1 MKKTLFALIPF
12 LAIALTSC
20 LKGDDPDPVTGKNST
35 LKIQYINVLGY
46 VPSSS
51 TPSITGYLKREFHVQ
66 NVDTPG
72 APLEVIS
79 YTDSFSITSLEGYNQ
94 DYFFDTPE
102 KTKIF
107 KASLSIKLK
116 GANATLATVNNMT
129 FKKDDNTYINTSL
142 NLQPNA
148 TYDVFT
154 APTQT
159 VNY

>member
-1 MKKTLFALIPF
+1 MKKTLFTLIPF

-35 LKIQYINVLGY
+35 LKLQYINILGY

-51 TPSITGYLKREFHVQ
+51 TPSATGYLNREFHVQ
-66 NVDTPG
+66 NSDTPG
-72 APLEVIS
+72 APLQIIS

-94 DYFFDTPE
+94 DYYFDTPE

-107 KASLSIKLK
+107 KATFSIKLK
-116 GANATLATVNNMT
+116 GANASTATVNNIT
-129 FKKDDNTYINTSL
+129 FKKDDNTYINTNMTLS
-142 NLQPNA
+142 PNS